1 MKVNIMKKLFTLL
14 ANDIFIVV
22 LLGIVST
29 ATAWSGVQS
38 SLYGGVSDVALTKY
52 QLSLV
57 DANNKWITA
66 EVKYRDDLS
75 VWKDKQVRL
84 IIDGIS
90 KEEIY
95 DDLQTSNGSFEFYEL
110 AMTCLIANQK
120 SQLPDCRP
128 YMDSLYGPIAKVS
141 AEGEKILLEAKVA
154 GKRSGRLQMLTAL
167 FAVSLFMLGIASII
181 KRRGLIGSLAIFSIV
196 ISLIGIV
203 ILAGIP
209 ILTA

>member
-1 MKVNIMKKLFTLL
+1 MKKLFTLL
-14 ANDIFIVV
+14 SNDIFIVV

-38 SLYGGVSDVALTKY
+38 SLHGGVSDGALTEY
-52 QLSLV
+52 QLSLSE
-57 DANNKWITA
+57 ANNMWLTS

-90 KEEIY
+90 KDKIY
-95 DDLQTSNGSFEFYEL
+95 EDLQTSNGSYEFYES
-110 AMTCLIANQK
+110 AMTCLIAK
-120 SQLPDCRP
+120 PTSQLPDCKT
-128 YMDSLYGPIAKVS
+128 YMDSLYGPISKVE
-141 AEGEKILLEAKVA
+141 AEGEQILRESETA
-154 GKRSGRLQMLTAL
+154 GKHSDQLQMLTAL

-181 KRRGLIGSLAIFSIV
+181 KRQGLICSLAIFSIV
-196 ISLIGIV
+196 ITLFGLV

-209 ILTA
+209 VLTA

>member
-1 MKVNIMKKLFTLL
+1 MKKLFTLL
-14 ANDIFIVV
+14 SNDIFIVV

-38 SLYGGVSDVALTKY
+38 SLHGGVSDEALTNY
-52 QLSLV
+52 QLSLG
-57 DANNKWITA
+57 DANNMWITS

-90 KEEIY
+90 KDKIY
-95 DDLQTSNGSFEFYEL
+95 EDLQTSNGSYEFYVS
-110 AMTCLIANQK
+110 AMTCLVAKQT
-120 SQLPDCRP
+120 SQLPDCKP
-128 YMDSLYGPIAKVS
+128 YMDSLYGPISIVET
-141 AEGEKILLEAKVA
+141 EGEKTLRESETA
-154 GKRSGRLQMLTAL
+154 GKHSDRLQMLTAL

-181 KRRGLIGSLAIFSIV
+181 KRQGLICSLAIFSIV
-196 ISLIGIV
+196 ITLFGIV

-209 ILTA
+209 VLTA

>member
-1 MKVNIMKKLFTLL
+1 MKKLFTLL
-14 ANDIFIVV
+14 TNDIFIVV

-38 SLYGGVSDVALTKY
+38 SLHGGISDEALTNY
-52 QLSLV
+52 QLNSAE
-57 DANNKWITA
+57 ANRLWITA

-90 KEEIY
+90 KDEIY
-95 DDLQTSNGSFEFYEL
+95 EDVQTSNGSFEFYES

-120 SQLPDCRP
+120 SQLPECEP
-128 YMDSLYGPIAKVS
+128 YMKSLYGPYGEVFD
-141 AEGEKILLEAKVA
+141 EGEPILRESETA
-154 GKRSGRLQMLTAL
+154 GKHSDQLQMLTAL
-167 FAVSLFMLGIASII
+167 FAVSLFMLGVASII
-181 KRRGLIGSLAIFSIV
+181 KRQGLICSLAIFSIV
-196 ISLIGIV
+196 ITLFGLV

-209 ILTA
+209 VLAA

>member
-1 MKVNIMKKLFTLL
+1 MKKLFTLL

-38 SLYGGVSDVALTKY
+38 SLHGGVSDEALTNY
-52 QLSLV
+52 QLSLG
-57 DANNKWITA
+57 DANNMWITS

-84 IIDGIS
+84 MIDGIS
-90 KEEIY
+90 KDKIY
-95 DDLQTSNGSFEFYEL
+95 EDLQTSNGSFEFYES
-110 AMTCLIANQK
+110 AMMCLVAKQT
-120 SQLPDCRP
+120 SQLPDCKP
-128 YMDSLYGPIAKVS
+128 YMDSLYGPIANVE
-141 AEGEKILLEAKVA
+141 AEGEKILRESEVS
-154 GKRSGRLQMLTAL
+154 GKHSDRLQMLTAL

-181 KRRGLIGSLAIFSIV
+181 KRQSLICSLAIFSIV
-196 ISLIGIV
+196 LSLFGLV

-209 ILTA
+209 VLTA